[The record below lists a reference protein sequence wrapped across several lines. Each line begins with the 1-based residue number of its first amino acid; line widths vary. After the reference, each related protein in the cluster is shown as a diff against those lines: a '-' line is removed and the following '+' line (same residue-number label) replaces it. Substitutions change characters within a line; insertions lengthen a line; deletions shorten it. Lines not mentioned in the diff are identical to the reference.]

1 METEIRFQRHYA
13 RKSRQDFVTNWLG
26 GGDRTKDLVED
37 DSSLSHSLGRRDEK
51 QRRNRGGK
59 VD

>member
-1 METEIRFQRHYA
+1 METEIRFQRDYA

-26 GGDRTKDLVED
+26 GDDRTKDLVKPTQPE
-37 DSSLSHSLGRRDEK
+37 HSLGRRDEE